1 MMSHQTRVSSLVSL
15 LRDNSNTFYR
25 REKSKKRNDHVKMTT
40 TLSTTNTTVRRMNN
54 NNASAR
60 KVLKRQPSLY
70 CCCTIEEEKKK
81 TKPSSTSSSSRRRSL
96 RTTKENNENEK
107 FRFTTK
113 TAVCFAASLT
123 VATSTMTMPIAGNA
137 DIFSAH
143 ADEQVEKCT
152 KTVRWFLSSQSRRR
166 SRAICIFIYFFLFS
180 SFRRC
185 TLSLTFIALI
195 FTQPTHRNTHRKQ
208 CVKACLDLAP
218 KSDDYCN
225 ETCSDECK
233 AMKEDG
239 DEGNTA
245 FSAPEPDEGL
255 QGKINNVLD
264 KGAVFFVR

>member
-25 REKSKKRNDHVKMTT
+25 REKSKKRNDHMKMTT

-70 CCCTIEEEKKK
+70 CCCTIEEEKNK

-180 SFRRC
+180 FFVGVPYHSP
-185 TLSLTFIALI
+185 LSLSSSPNQLIVILIENSASKRVQISRQNLTTIA
-195 FTQPTHRNTHRKQ
+195 TRRARTS
-208 CVKACLDLAP
+208 VK
-218 KSDDYCN
+218 
-225 ETCSDECK
+225 
-233 AMKEDG
+233 
-239 DEGNTA
+239 
-245 FSAPEPDEGL
+245 
-255 QGKINNVLD
+255 
-264 KGAVFFVR
+264 R

>member
-1 MMSHQTRVSSLVSL
+1 MSHQTRVSSLVSL

-25 REKSKKRNDHVKMTT
+25 REKSKKRNDHMKTT

-81 TKPSSTSSSSRRRSL
+81 TKPSSTSSSSRRRRSL

-152 KTVRWFLSSQSRRR
+152 KTVRWFLSSLVS
-166 SRAICIFIYFFLFS
+166 SAFASDMYIHIFLSVFI
-180 SFRRC
+180 FRRC